1 MSNKLYLAMQV
12 VGSSNL
18 NAQSVLTNGKVYK
31 GILDCFSKTRNE
43 AGFRG
48 LYRGVGMHL

>member
-1 MSNKLYLAMQV
+1 MQV

-18 NAQSVLTNGKVYK
+18 NARTVPQNEKVYK
-31 GILDCFSKTRNE
+31 GILDCFSKTRKE

-48 LYRGVGMHL
+48 LYRGVSKHL